1 MAQHQAARLS
11 LLLLVL
17 GTALVALSP
26 IFVRLSEL
34 GPTATAFH
42 RAFLA
47 LPILLIWLR
56 ARGPRLLQTDTPRK
70 ELSRKDRFL
79 LGLAGLF
86 FAGDLATWHWS
97 ITMTSVANATLFANS
112 APIFVTLGAWFLF
125 RERVT
130 PLFLLALALALLGT
144 VIVVGSSFQIDRN
157 HMLGDGM
164 GVVTG
169 MFWAAYQL
177 TVKYLRERLSAA
189 TIMTW
194 SSLVT
199 ATALLPLVLVSGE
212 ELVAQ
217 TLYGWGVL
225 LALAWLSHAGGQGA
239 IAQALA
245 HLPIA
250 FSSLVILLEPVVAA
264 FLAWIVL
271 AEPLGPLQAAG
282 CGVVL
287 ASILVARQATSSD
300 HMDTV
305 VDSKSDSTPM
315 S

>member
-1 MAQHQAARLS
+1 MAKQPAARLS
-11 LLLLVL
+11 ILLLVL

-56 ARGPRLLQTDTPRK
+56 AGNSQLHKTNTPLK
-70 ELSRKDRFL
+70 QLSRRDYLL

-86 FAGDLATWHWS
+86 FAGDLVTWHWS
-97 ITMTSVANATLFANS
+97 ITLTSVANATLFANS
-112 APIFVTLGAWFLF
+112 APIFVTLGAWLLF

-130 PLFLLALALALLGT
+130 PLFLLALATALLGT
-144 VIVVGSSFQIDRN
+144 LIVVGSSVQIDRN
-157 HMLGDGM
+157 HILGDGI

-177 TVKYLRERLSAA
+177 TVKHLRERLSAA
-189 TIMTW
+189 TIMAW

-199 ATALLPLVLVSGE
+199 AAVVLPIALVSGE
-212 ELVAQ
+212 KLIAP
-217 TLYGWGVL
+217 TLYGWGIL

-250 FSSLVILLEPVVAA
+250 FSSLVILLEPVIAALVAW
-264 FLAWIVL
+264 LVL
-271 AEPLGPLQAAG
+271 AEPLGALQAAG

-287 ASILVARQATSSD
+287 ASVVVARRAT
-300 HMDTV
+300 MLERTGPAI
-305 VDSKSDSTPM
+305 KRE
-315 S
+315 

>member
-11 LLLLVL
+11 LFILVL
-17 GTALVALSP
+17 GAGLVALSP

-47 LPILLIWLR
+47 LPILFLWLTAGNSASR
-56 ARGPRLLQTDTPRK
+56 ERDADRK
-70 ELSRKDRFL
+70 ELTRKDFWL

-97 ITMTSVANATLFANS
+97 ITLTSVANATLFANS

-130 PLFLLALALALLGT
+130 PLFLLALAAALIGT
-144 VIVVGSSFQIDRN
+144 MIVVGSSFQIDRA
-157 HMLGDGM
+157 HMLGDGV

-177 TVKYLRERLSAA
+177 TVKHLRKRLSAA

-199 ATALLPLVLVSGE
+199 AAALLPLAIVSGE
-212 ELVAQ
+212 ELVAP
-217 TLYGWGVL
+217 TLYGWGIL

-245 HLPIA
+245 HLPA
-250 FSSLVILLEPVVAA
+250 GFSSLVILLEPVVAA
-264 FLAWIVL
+264 FLAWIIL

-282 CGVVL
+282 GAVVL
-287 ASILVARQATSSD
+287 ASIVVARRATKTAGDDSLVDGENGRSSA
-300 HMDTV
+300 
-305 VDSKSDSTPM
+305 S
-315 S
+315 